1 MNLLQMERIWANVLS
16 RNTLVR
22 EREMPDSV
30 ATSRATFAF
39 HAYGSS
45 VVRLSINV
53 ESTGLRAAFQ
63 FLLSEGSTQEKQSA
77 VPQIES
83 STCTVPPRQSV
94 PKRVLCNTGSREEN
108 VRVKLSSSC
117 WLRPLLRF
125 KESCDSTIGFLQS
138 PKSNIERYATSR

>member
-1 MNLLQMERIWANVLS
+1 MTKSSEAEQKRDEAPTMNLLQMERIWANVLS

-53 ESTGLRAAFQ
+53 ESTGLRAVFQ

-77 VPQIES
+77 VPQNES
-83 STCTVPPRQSV
+83 STCTVPRDSQCRNASSAIQDRG
-94 PKRVLCNTGSREEN
+94 KRMYASNCRLHVGCVLFFVSKKVVIR
-108 VRVKLSSSC
+108 R
-117 WLRPLLRF
+117 
-125 KESCDSTIGFLQS
+125 
-138 PKSNIERYATSR
+138 